1 MVHALSPTMT
11 LRDFENGYW
20 YLESWMESLQAAVAP
35 FGITTT
41 IVNPGFFRTELLT
54 ERSTNYVDAS
64 IADGLFCG
72 RDCLAS
78 APSQRVASI
87 CLGTAVSCGHR
98 PARLPQPQGTAAQSL
113 RRPAYKTAA

>member
-87 CLGTAVSCGHR
+87 CLGTAVSCEHR
-98 PARLPQPQGTAAQSL
+98 PVRP
-113 RRPAYKTAA
+113 RRPQSTENQRVNRPT